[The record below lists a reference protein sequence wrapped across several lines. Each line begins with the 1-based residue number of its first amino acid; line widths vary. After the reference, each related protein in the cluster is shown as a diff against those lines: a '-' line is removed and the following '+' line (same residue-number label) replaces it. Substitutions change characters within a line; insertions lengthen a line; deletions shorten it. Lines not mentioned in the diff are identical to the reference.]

1 MKEAQKRNSL
11 KINILSGLSSLGLL
25 LSLLGL
31 LLLLL

>member
-1 MKEAQKRNSL
+1 MKAAQKRNSL
-11 KINILSGLSSLGLL
+11 NINIMSGLSPLGLL